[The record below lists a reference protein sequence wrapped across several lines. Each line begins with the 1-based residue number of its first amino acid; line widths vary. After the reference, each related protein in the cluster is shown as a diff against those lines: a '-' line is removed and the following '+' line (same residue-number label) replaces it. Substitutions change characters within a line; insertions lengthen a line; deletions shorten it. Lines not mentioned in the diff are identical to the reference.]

1 MRKLLLAGSLAAVLA
16 VSVPAAMAATG
27 SGTSA
32 LDLQA
37 SKFTTTAA
45 VKSGTTFS
53 DVPGLSGLT
62 ICAQGQVTATVSVQT
77 NGPAA
82 GLQVLVDGGPVMD
95 PGAVRFVPAGPYD
108 SSSFTFTKT
117 VSTFEANDHH
127 AFSVQWRVPA
137 GGTAHL
143 VRGTVS
149 LAYQN
154 GTHGCSPGGP

>member
-1 MRKLLLAGSLAAVLA
+1 MRKLLLAGAVAVLLAAG
-16 VSVPAAMAATG
+16 VPAALAATG
-27 SGTSA
+27 SGSSS

-37 SKFTTTAA
+37 SEFTTTA
-45 VKSGTTFS
+45 VSKTGTVFS
-53 DVPGLSGLT
+53 AVPGLSGLAV
-62 ICAQGQVTATVSVQT
+62 CAAGQVTATVSMQL
-77 NGPAA
+77 NGAPA

-117 VSTFEANDHH
+117 VSAFENNDHH
-127 AFSVQWRVPA
+127 TFDVQWRAPA

-149 LAYQN
+149 LAYQK
-154 GTHGCSPGGP
+154 GTHGC